1 MATYTGIKKIKIGDN
16 VFELAVDWSAVT
28 SKPTI
33 PTNTDEKLKTAALTS
48 GTTYYPILATGANAA
63 ANRQVDST
71 LGGLK
76 YISTAGTTSALGTA
90 TLCLGNATASGTAN
104 NEQGVIRLY
113 GTTAKYIDIESVSG
127 GPTANH
133 IITLP
138 NETGT
143 LLTGAFGYTTSGNNR
158 AVQKDSSGN
167 LYVTQKDT
175 NTYVTQT
182 ANTTVTWRKV
192 LGTYNGGTNATT
204 TVTSGSTNVAYF
216 KNGDG
221 PAFHTSTGAFYATS
235 YFMGLETTD
244 ALYTAIDGLGW
255 TADVI
260 L

>member
-33 PTNTDEKLKTAALTS
+33 PTNTDEKVKTVALTS
-48 GTTYYPILATGANAA
+48 GTNYYPVLATGANAA

-71 LGGLK
+71 LGGLQYK
-76 YISTAGTTSALGTA
+76 STAGTTSAVGTA
-90 TLCLGNATASGTAN
+90 YLGLGNATASGTAN
-104 NEQGVIRLY
+104 NERGGLQLY
-113 GTTAKYIDIESVSG
+113 SPSTYYTLLVSG
-127 GPTANH
+127 NNTANRT
-133 IITLP
+133 ISLP
-138 NETGT
+138 NEDGVI
-143 LLTGAFGYTTSGNNR
+143 LLGELGFTTSGNNR
-158 AVQKDSSGN
+158 AVSRDSNGK